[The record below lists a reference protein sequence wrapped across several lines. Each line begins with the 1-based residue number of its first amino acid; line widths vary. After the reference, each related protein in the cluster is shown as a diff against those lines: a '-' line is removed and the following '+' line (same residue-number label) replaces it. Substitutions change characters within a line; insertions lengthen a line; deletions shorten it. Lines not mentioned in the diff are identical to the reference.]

1 MNFLS
6 LFSGIGGFEIGMQA
20 SDRAFNCVGY
30 SEIDSYALS
39 IYKKHFPNHLSLG
52 DVTQLNV
59 DDLPD
64 FDMLVA
70 GFPCQAF
77 SAAGLRKGF
86 NDTRGTLFF
95 EIARILRAKRP
106 QYFLLENVKGLLSH
120 DKGNTFQVIVN
131 ILDGLGYNIRWDI
144 LNSKDFGVPQSRER
158 IYIRG
163 SLDKIPNDISL
174 VEDVGHNVVDYV
186 VKGRQGERIL
196 DEDGISQT
204 LAASGG
210 NRGSRTFVRT
220 KDNNIKIA
228 MRHNYRSSSIL
239 DDAGITPTLCAS
251 NYKHPLKI
259 KTKHGVTSDMEGILD
274 DGYCIRKLTPVE
286 CERLQGF
293 PDDWTKEGADGE
305 LMSDTQRYKTCG
317 NAVTTNVIKYIM
329 NEWQI

>member
-1 MNFLS
+1 MDYLS
-6 LFSGIGGFEIGMQA
+6 LFSGIGGFEIGMEA
-20 SDRAFNCVGY
+20 SDRDFNCVGY
-30 SEIDSYALS
+30 SEIDQYALN
-39 IYKKHFPNHLSLG
+39 IYKKHFPKHKSLG
-52 DVTQLNV
+52 DVTKLNV
-59 DDLPD
+59 ENLPD

-86 NDTRGTLFF
+86 GDTRGTLFF
-95 EIARILRAKRP
+95 EIARILQAKKP

-120 DKGNTFQVIVN
+120 DKGNTFQVIIN
-131 ILDGLGYNIRWDI
+131 ILDGMGYNIRWDI

-163 SLDKIPNDISL
+163 SLNSMPNDISL
-174 VEDVGHNVVDYV
+174 TEDVGHNIVDYL

-196 DEDGISQT
+196 DEEGISQT

-220 KDNNIKIA
+220 KNNNIKIA

-239 DDAGITPTLCAS
+239 EDDGIAQTLCAS
-251 NYKHPLKI
+251 NYKHPMRI
-259 KTKHGVTSDMEGILD
+259 RTKQGVTSDMEGLLD
-274 DGYCIRKLTPVE
+274 GGYRIRKLTPVE
-286 CERLQGF
+286 CERIQGF
-293 PDDWTKEGADGE
+293 PDDWTKEGADGV